1 MPRKTKQRVK
11 VHLRQN
17 PEKGG
22 AWLCEI
28 LFFDETNETIAT
40 NITAWKNASAAKRHI
55 KATIQSSTPRK
66 SIKLLPGTSTD
77 AKGKPTHFMGDMTYA
92 VAA

>member
-1 MPRKTKQRVK
+1 MPKKVKQRVK
-11 VHLRQN
+11 VHLKQN

-22 AWLCEI
+22 AWLCEV
-28 LFFDETNETIAT
+28 LFFDETDKAIAA

-66 SIKLLPGTSTD
+66 SIKLLPGYTN
-77 AKGKPTHFMGDMTYA
+77 AEGKPTYYMGDMSYA